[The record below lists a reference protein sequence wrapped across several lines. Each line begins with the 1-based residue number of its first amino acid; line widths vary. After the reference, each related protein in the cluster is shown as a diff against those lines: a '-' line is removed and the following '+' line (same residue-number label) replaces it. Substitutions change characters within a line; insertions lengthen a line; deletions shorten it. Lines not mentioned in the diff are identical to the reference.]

1 MNTQTNEQT
10 FEAQKEQMKQIVER
24 IDSWNGNGSSEGP

>member
-1 MNTQTNEQT
+1 MSEQTNKQT

-24 IDSWNGNGSSEGP
+24 IDSWNGDSTST

>member
-1 MNTQTNEQT
+1 MSEQINKQA

-24 IDSWNGNGSSEGP
+24 IDSWNGDSTST

>member
-1 MNTQTNEQT
+1 MNTQTNKQA

-24 IDSWNGNGSSEGP
+24 IDSWNGDSTST